1 MLKNFTNK
9 KISIILALA
18 AIVLVGGTIYSIQK
32 TKDNKIDLVSET
44 EATTKDVELYFNSS
58 EDSRDSNIVN
68 VDLKVSHL
76 PSNIYSSASF
86 SINFD
91 KDRLEFIDLKKGDIL
106 TYSSKSPDW
115 QYDVNNSNK
124 TGLINVIYLDSSG
137 GRESFTNK
145 SISSDKNSILRL
157 EFKLKDNIENADGLS
172 LKIEDAVFATIKGD
186 LDNTSLSTK
195 KKTIKTKNFIFQ
207 LK

>member
-18 AIVLVGGTIYSIQK
+18 AIVLVGGTIYSSQK
-32 TKDNKIDLVSET
+32 TKENDNKIDMVSET

-58 EDSRDSNIVN
+58 ENSSDSDIVN

-91 KDRLEFIDLKKGDIL
+91 KDKLEFIDLKKG
-106 TYSSKSPDW
+106 
-115 QYDVNNSNK
+115 
-124 TGLINVIYLDSSG
+124 
-137 GRESFTNK
+137 E
-145 SISSDKNSILRL
+145 
-157 EFKLKDNIENADGLS
+157 
-172 LKIEDAVFATIKGD
+172 KIC
-186 LDNTSLSTK
+186 SMY
-195 KKTIKTKNFIFQ
+195 
-207 LK
+207 

>member
-32 TKDNKIDLVSET
+32 TKDNKIDMVSET

-68 VDLKVSHL
+68 VD
-76 PSNIYSSASF
+76 
-86 SINFD
+86 
-91 KDRLEFIDLKKGDIL
+91 
-106 TYSSKSPDW
+106 SSKSPDW